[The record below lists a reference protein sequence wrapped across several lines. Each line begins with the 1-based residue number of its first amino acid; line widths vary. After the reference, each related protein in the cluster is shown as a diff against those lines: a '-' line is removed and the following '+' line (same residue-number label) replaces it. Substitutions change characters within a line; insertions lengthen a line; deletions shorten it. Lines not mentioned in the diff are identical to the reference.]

1 MTIFTDSTNRLLK
14 KYYRTPDKIRASL
27 WALFCGVLQ
36 KGISVITTPIF
47 TRLLST
53 AEYGQYNVFNSWLQI
68 VTIIV
73 SLNLN
78 AGVFHQGLVK
88 FEDDGKRFASSM
100 QGFSTVLTFIW
111 IIIYLPFQSFW
122 NNLLSLNTVQILSML
137 ILIWLSGI
145 VGFWSAEQRNNYKY
159 KALIA
164 VTLLFSILS
173 PLSSIILIRHSY
185 DKVTARILG
194 NLIIAFAVYLP
205 LYIVQLKKGRQF
217 FSAKYWKY
225 ALLFNLPL
233 IPHYLSQVILGSSDR
248 IMIERLVGAS
258 EAGIYGLAYSL
269 SMMMTLFST
278 AFLQTVNPWFY
289 RKIKSKEIN
298 EVAPVTYASFIGI
311 ASVNFFLIIIAPEAV
326 KIFAPAEY
334 YDAIWI
340 IPPVAISVYYMFIY
354 DMFAKFAF
362 YYEKRI
368 FITVASVAA
377 AVLNIIL
384 NYIFINKYGYIAAG
398 YTTLICYIVYSLGH
412 YIFMKRVCKKFCD
425 GVQPYDGR
433 IILLISFAFTA
444 CGLAMLLTYNH
455 TVIRYCILAAI
466 IIIAVLLRKKI
477 LEFIK
482 NILNMRK
489 SHDSG
494 KAEIDER

>member
-1 MTIFTDSTNRLLK
+1 MESIRHKIHTIPPQVK
-14 KYYRTPDKIRASL
+14 ASF

-36 KGISVITTPIF
+36 KGIGVITTPIF

-53 AEYGQYNVFNSWLQI
+53 AEYGQYNVFNSWIQI
-68 VTIIV
+68 FTVIF
-73 SLNLN
+73 SLNLC
-78 AGVFHQGLVK
+78 AGVYQQGLVK
-88 FEDDGKRFASSM
+88 FDEDNRAYTSSM
-100 QGFSTVLTFIW
+100 QGLTTVLMIIWGGILFIFRNK
-111 IIIYLPFQSFW
+111 LTG
-122 NNLLSLNTVQILSML
+122 LLSLNTRQIVMIPL
-137 ILIWLSGI
+137 IIWSASI
-145 VGFWSAEQRNNYKY
+145 FGFWLAEQRNFYKY
-159 KALIA
+159 KALVF
-164 VTLLFSILS
+164 VTLTVSVLS
-173 PLSSIILIRHSY
+173 PALAILLIKISD

-194 NLIIAFAVYLP
+194 GLIIGLIAYVP
-205 LYIVQLKKGRQF
+205 LYCLHIKRGKKF
-217 FSAKYWKY
+217 FSAKYWRY
-225 ALLFNLPL
+225 ALIFNIPL
-233 IPHYLSQVILGSSDR
+233 VPHYLSQVVLNSSDR
-248 IMIERLVGAS
+248 IMIEKMVDKSA
-258 EAGIYGLAYSL
+258 AGIYGLAYSISLIMTILNNAL
-269 SMMMTLFST
+269 SQTLS
-278 AFLQTVNPWFY
+278 PWIY
-289 RKIKSKEIN
+289 QKIKARETERISS
-298 EVAPVTYASFIGI
+298 VAYISMIGVSAVNLILI
-311 ASVNFFLIIIAPEAV
+311 ALAPEAV

-377 AVLNIIL
+377 AALNIIL

-425 GVQPYDGR
+425 GVQPYDGK

-482 NILNMRK
+482 NILIMRK